1 MKHKKIP
8 IICDGTLCGKNYETV
23 PAELVGTGF
32 EMVVCLGE
40 APFKD
45 EVLAQRPFI
54 GKAGNFLR
62 KYFALDN
69 YQYLLM
75 NSIMCKPY
83 DTAKNKPTDE
93 LIAACSS
100 VRNNVLDL
108 MVEGDI
114 VVLFGRYAQ
123 TAMFGKYVKFDTIPY
138 IVEHPTKGFE
148 MEVFAELHP
157 MAPQYNRSVLTQFE
171 DILKATGKFKI

>member
-1 MKHKKIP
+1 MKKIP
-8 IICDGTLCGKNYETV
+8 IICDGTLCGKNYDTV

-32 EMVVCLGE
+32 ELVVLLGE

-45 EVLAQRPFI
+45 EVIEQRPFI
-54 GKAGNFLR
+54 GRAGNFLR
-62 KYFALDN
+62 KYLALDN

-83 DTAKNKPTDE
+83 DTEKSKPTND

-100 VRNNVLDL
+100 VRNNLFDM

-114 VVLFGRYAQ
+114 IVLFGRYAQ
-123 TAMFGKYVKFDTIPY
+123 IAMFGKHVDFDPMPY
-138 IVEHPTKGFE
+138 FVQHPTKPFE
-148 MEVFAELHP
+148 IEVYACLHP
-157 MAPQYNRSVLTQFE
+157 MAPQYDRTKLPLFE
-171 DILKATGKFKI
+171 DILRATGKFKL

>member
-1 MKHKKIP
+1 MKKIP
-8 IICDGTLCGKNYETV
+8 IICDGTLCGHNYETV

-32 EMVVCLGE
+32 ELVVCLGE

-45 EVLAQRPFI
+45 EVEKQRPFI

-62 KYFALDN
+62 KYLALDN

-75 NSIMCKPY
+75 NSIMCKPH
-83 DTAKNKPTDE
+83 DTIKSKPTNE

-100 VRNNVLDL
+100 VRNKLLDM

-114 VVLFGRYAQ
+114 IVLFGRFAQ
-123 TAMFGKYVKFDTIPY
+123 MAMFDKYVKFDTMPY
-138 IVEHPTKGFE
+138 FIKHPTKGFE
-148 MEVFAELHP
+148 MEVWAEYHP
-157 MAPQYNRSVLTQFE
+157 MAPQYDRSVLPIFE
-171 DILKATGKFKI
+171 DILRATGKFKV